1 MHFLIRPCLGRHL
14 DRLMLKIKKTAH
26 IFHKQV
32 VSTIQKWWVYCG
44 FVLIVAQFHPLWLA
58 HIVRLVNDP
67 GLWLAK
73 VNPNGETYPVGL
85 FVSSYAASYA
95 AQYLGSIL
103 IQALKRH
110 AWILGC

>member
-1 MHFLIRPCLGRHL
+1 MANVGPE
-14 DRLMLKIKKTAH
+14 IKKQPKYSINRWYQH
-26 IFHKQV
+26 
-32 VSTIQKWWVYCG
+32 VSTIQKWWAYCG

>member
-1 MHFLIRPCLGRHL
+1 MYQPSKNGGPIVDLSLLLHNFIRCLHIL
-14 DRLMLKIKKTAH
+14 RL
-26 IFHKQV
+26 V
-32 VSTIQKWWVYCG
+32 
-44 FVLIVAQFHPLWLA
+44 
-58 HIVRLVNDP
+58 VNDP

-110 AWILGC
+110 AWILG